1 MELRSITENV
11 WYIPNVTNIGV
22 IRDKD
27 NSIILIDTG
36 IDRGIGKKI
45 NNLLI
50 KEKLV
55 LKAIVNT
62 HSHADHC
69 GGNKYL
75 QDATG
80 ATIYAP
86 IIEDVIISNP
96 YLEPWYLFSGAAPII
111 DLQNKYLMA
120 KPSKVDHV
128 IKKTDQSLTFENA
141 ELNIVPLPG
150 HALNQIGIVFDSV
163 FFCADSIFS
172 EELLVKHKVSFFID
186 IKQTLETL
194 NYLLSTDFS
203 FYVPAHAD
211 PSPNI
216 SQVVKANINSIQGIE
231 ELIFD
236 FLTEPKTADQV
247 MKSVCDHFQLE
258 LSRVNQYFLLK
269 TPILAY
275 LSYLRNEK
283 KIEVRLLSNELIWY
297 KGD

>member
-1 MELRSITENV
+1 MELRSITDDV

-22 IRDKD
+22 IRDED
-27 NSIILIDTG
+27 NSVILIDTG
-36 IDRGIGKKI
+36 IDRGTGKRI
-45 NNLLI
+45 NNLLLN
-50 KEKLV
+50 EKLV

-75 QDATG
+75 QDTTG
-80 ATIYAP
+80 ATIYASD
-86 IIEDVIISNP
+86 IEDIIISNP
-96 YLEPWYLFSGAAPII
+96 YLEPWYLFSGATPII

-128 IKKTDQSLTFENA
+128 IRNTDLSLTFENV

-172 EELLVKHKVSFFID
+172 EELLVKHKVPFFID

-203 FYVPAHAD
+203 FYVPAHAV
-211 PSPNI
+211 PSQNI
-216 SQVVKANINSIQGIE
+216 SQIVKANINSIEGIE
-231 ELIFD
+231 ELIFN

-247 MKSVCDHFQLE
+247 MKSVCDHFQLG
-258 LSRVNQYFLLK
+258 LTKVNQYFLLK
-269 TPILAY
+269 TPVLAF
-275 LSYLRNEK
+275 
-283 KIEVRLLSNELIWY
+283 ELF
-297 KGD
+297 KE

>member
-1 MELRSITENV
+1 MELRSITEDV
-11 WYIPNVTNIGV
+11 WYIPNVVNIGV
-22 IRDKD
+22 IRDKY
-27 NSIILIDTG
+27 NSVILIDTG

-50 KEKLV
+50 NEKLI

-86 IIEDVIISNP
+86 VIEDVIISNP

-120 KPSKVDHV
+120 KASKVDRV
-128 IKKTDQSLTFENA
+128 IENSVQTLKFENI
-141 ELNIVPLPG
+141 ELNIIPLPG
-150 HALNQIGIVFDSV
+150 HAVNQIGIEFDSV

-172 EELLVKHKVSFFID
+172 EELLVKHKVPFFIN
-186 IKQTLETL
+186 IRKTLETL
-194 NYLLSTDFS
+194 NYLLSAHFS
-203 FYVPAHAD
+203 FYVPSHAN

-216 SQVVKANINSIQGIE
+216 SKVVKINIKSIKEIE
-231 ELIFD
+231 EFVFNI
-236 FLTEPKTADQV
+236 LTQPKTTDQV
-247 MKSVCDHFQLE
+247 IKSVCDHFQLV
-258 LSRVNQYFLLK
+258 LSHVNQYFLLK
-269 TPILAY
+269 TPVLAY

-283 KIEVRLLSNELIWY
+283 KIGVKLSSNELIWQRV
-297 KGD
+297 D

>member
-1 MELRSITENV
+1 M
-11 WYIPNVTNIGV
+11 
-22 IRDKD
+22 
-27 NSIILIDTG
+27 
-36 IDRGIGKKI
+36 GKKI

-50 KEKLV
+50 NEKLI

-75 QDATG
+75 QDTTG

-86 IIEDVIISNP
+86 VIEDVIISNP
-96 YLEPWYLFSGAAPII
+96 YLEPWYLFSGATPII

-120 KPSKVDHV
+120 KPSKVNHV
-128 IKKTDQSLTFENA
+128 IKKSGQSLTFENA

-172 EELLVKHKVSFFID
+172 EELLVKHKVPFFID
-186 IKQTLETL
+186 IKRTLETL
-194 NYLLSTDFS
+194 NYLLSTNFS
-203 FYVPAHAD
+203 FYVPAHAE

-216 SQVVKANINSIQGIE
+216 SKVVKVNVKSIEGIE
-231 ELIFD
+231 ELVFD
-236 FLTEPKTADQV
+236 ILTQPMTTDQV
-247 MKSVCDHFQLE
+247 MNSVCDHFQFALT
-258 LSRVNQYFLLK
+258 RINQYFLLK
-269 TPILAY
+269 TPVLAY

-283 KIEVRLLSNELIWY
+283 KIEVKLSSNELIWFRPN
-297 KGD
+297 

>member
-11 WYIPNVTNIGV
+11 WYIPNVVNLGV

-27 NSIILIDTG
+27 NSVILIDTG

-45 NNLLI
+45 NNILE
-50 KEKLV
+50 KEKLD

-75 QDATG
+75 QDTTG

-86 IIEDVIISNP
+86 VIEDVFISNP
-96 YLEPWYLFSGAAPII
+96 FLEPWYLFSGATPII

-128 IKKTDQSLTFENA
+128 IKNSGQSLTFENA

-150 HALNQIGIVFDSV
+150 HALNQIGIVFDSI

-194 NYLLSTDFS
+194 NYLLSTDYS
-203 FYVPAHAD
+203 FYVPAHAE

-216 SQVVKANINSIQGIE
+216 SQVVKSNINSIEGIA

-236 FLTEPKTADQV
+236 FLTEHMTTDQV
-247 MKSVCDHFQLE
+247 MKSVCDHFQIE
-258 LSRVNQYFLLK
+258 LSRINQYFLLK

-275 LSYLRNEK
+275 LSYLRNQK

-297 KGD
+297 QGD